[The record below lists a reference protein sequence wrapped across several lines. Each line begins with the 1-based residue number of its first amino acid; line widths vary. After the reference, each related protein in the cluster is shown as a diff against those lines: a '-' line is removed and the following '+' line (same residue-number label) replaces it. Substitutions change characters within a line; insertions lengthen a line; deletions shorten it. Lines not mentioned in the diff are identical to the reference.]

1 MAGPRSGCGLM
12 PILQATCEYKRVR
25 GCSVKADVFLPT
37 SPRPPV
43 LLYIHGGALISGS
56 RKYLA
61 RYQRSLYQKAG
72 FAVVSID
79 YRLAPETRLA
89 SILEDVQDAVR
100 WVKDEG
106 ARAFNFD
113 PERWA
118 MVGSSAGGY
127 LSLMSG
133 TFSLKP
139 RAIVSFYGYGDIL
152 GDWYCQPSPTYC
164 QQYPPISREE
174 AYACVGGREKS
185 TGNQG
190 RYQFYFYCRQQGI
203 WPHVV
208 TGSSPLDARD
218 KLLSFCP
225 VYNIQPGYPPTL
237 LLHGDQD
244 SDVPCQQS
252 IQMSQ
257 ALTEGGIHNRLL
269 LVGGAEHGFD
279 DDTKNP
285 EVKRVLDQ
293 VVNFLKEQLN

>member
-1 MAGPRSGCGLM
+1 M

-25 GCSVKADVFLPT
+25 GCSIKADVFLPS

-43 LLYIHGGALISGS
+43 LLAIHGGALISGS

-61 RYQRSLYQKAG
+61 GYQRSLYQKAG

-89 SILEDVQDAVR
+89 FILEDIQDAIR
-100 WVKDEG
+100 WVIDEG

-118 MVGSSAGGY
+118 VLGSSAGGY

-133 TFSLKP
+133 TFGLKP
-139 RAIVSFYGYGDIL
+139 RAIISFYGYGDIL
-152 GDWYCQPSPTYC
+152 GDWYSQPSATYC

-185 TGNQG
+185 TGNEG

-203 WPHVV
+203 WPQAV
-208 TGSSPLDARD
+208 TGLSPLNDRD
-218 KLLSFCP
+218 KLLPFCP

-257 ALTEGGIHNRLL
+257 ALTEQGIHNRLL

-279 DDTKNP
+279 ADTQNP